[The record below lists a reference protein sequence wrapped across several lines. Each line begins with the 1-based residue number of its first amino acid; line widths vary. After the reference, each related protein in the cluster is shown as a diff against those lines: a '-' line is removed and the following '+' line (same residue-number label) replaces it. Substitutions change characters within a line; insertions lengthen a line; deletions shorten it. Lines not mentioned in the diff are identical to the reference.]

1 MAQGVKIVTHGE
13 LSCIDEVLNAVQ
25 VSIVG
30 GAGSG
35 GTSMTDDAAFS
46 PGSGGVTPA
55 AGVYQS
61 TPDTVNDGDAG
72 ALRMTQSRAL
82 IASLETPA
90 GDSAMD
96 DTNDAVR
103 VNLVAGGGS
112 GGTSQADRSAFVEG
126 TGVVTPIAGV
136 LNDTISADPT
146 ENTVGAVRI
155 TAKAGLH
162 SNLRN
167 VAGAE
172 TGVLAVP
179 LRVDPV
185 GTTAQP
191 VTDNGSS
198 LTVDGSVT
206 ANAGTNLNTSLLAL
220 ESGGNLASVAGCV
233 GGTELQVDIVAAL
246 PAGTN
251 AIGKLAANTG
261 VDIGDVDVTSVVP
274 GTGATSLGKA
284 EDAAHSSGD
293 VGVMALAV
301 RAASPTERSAG
312 PTDGDYEPLAVNEV
326 GAVWVSPTPSA
337 GGGLSIFRSIDL
349 DETEEDIKTSAGVV
363 YWYYIYNNA
372 ATTHFVKFYNDT
384 AANVVVG
391 TATPAMT
398 IPVPAGAAANC
409 AIEGGLRFG
418 TAICAAATTGVADAD
433 TGAPAANAIVINIG
447 YK

>member
-13 LSCIDEVLNAVQ
+13 LSCIDEALNAVQ

-35 GTSMTDDAAFS
+35 GTSMTDDAAFA
-46 PGSGGVTPA
+46 PGSGGVTPI

-72 ALRMTQSRAL
+72 ALRMTQSRSL
-82 IASLETPA
+82 MVTLETPA

-126 TGVVTPIAGV
+126 TGVLTPIGGV
-136 LNDTISADPT
+136 LNDTIAADPT

-191 VTDNGSS
+191 ITDNSGS

-206 ANAGTNLNTSLLAL
+206 LGANS
-220 ESGGNLASVAGCV
+220 
-233 GGTELQVDIVAAL
+233 
-246 PAGTN
+246 
-251 AIGKLAANTG
+251 G
-261 VDIGDVDVTSVVP
+261 VDIGDVDVTTVIP
-274 GTGATSLGKA
+274 GTGATNLGKA
-284 EDAAHSSGD
+284 EDAAHTSGD

-312 PTDGDYEPLAVNEV
+312 PTDGDYEPLGVNEV
-326 GAVWVSPTPSA
+326 GALWTTPTPSA
-337 GGGLSIFRSIDL
+337 GGGLSVFRSIDL
-349 DETEEDIKTSAGVV
+349 DETEEDIKTSAGVM

-391 TATPAMT
+391 TATPTMT
-398 IPVPAGAAANC
+398 VPIPAGAAANC
-409 AIEGGLRFG
+409 SLGHGLRFG
-418 TAICAAATTGVADAD
+418 TAICAAATTGVADND
-433 TGAPAANAIVINIG
+433 TGAPAANAIVINVG